1 MRWVF
6 PLVLCCALAPAVAA
20 DHVPATDEELSA
32 VFLCPESLLD
42 DKARETAVEAFVE
55 WVVDHHP
62 DWTLEQL
69 AGFRLRLL
77 ASHHCEATLAAI
89 RAEASAAR

>member
-1 MRWVF
+1 MRWS
-6 PLVLCCALAPAVAA
+6 LALILCFRLGRAFGA

-32 VFLCPESLLD
+32 VFLCPESLVD
-42 DKARETAVEAFVE
+42 DKARETAISAFVA

-69 AGFRLRLL
+69 AAFRLRLL
-77 ASHHCEATLAAI
+77 ESHHCEATLAAI
-89 RAEASAAR
+89 RAEAPGAR